1 MISGRTMPVVDLRVS
16 SQSAQVASVQRKRR
30 LASAG
35 SSLRV
40 YRIPC
45 CGSRDTVLW
54 VALKVAENPNRKRPV
69 SGTGVVE
76 VLSETAHFIGYLRAS
91 ANRGIQQTPDDRPVK
106 RAPKIVAVGG
116 HWIKRPVSNARQLG
130 AG

>member
-1 MISGRTMPVVDLRVS
+1 M
-16 SQSAQVASVQRKRR
+16 
-30 LASAG
+30 
-35 SSLRV
+35 
-40 YRIPC
+40 
-45 CGSRDTVLW
+45 LW

-106 RAPKIVAVGG
+106 RAPKVVAVGG
-116 HWIKRPVSNARQLG
+116 HWIKRPVSNARQFG
-130 AG
+130 AGGRRQHTERKVRAVVK